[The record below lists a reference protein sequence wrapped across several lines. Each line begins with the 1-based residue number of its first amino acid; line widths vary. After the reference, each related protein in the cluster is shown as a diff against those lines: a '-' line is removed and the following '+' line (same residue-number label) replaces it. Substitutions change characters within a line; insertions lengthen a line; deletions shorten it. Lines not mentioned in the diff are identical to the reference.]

1 MSAPSPAIPLAQ
13 RTMRKITWRIM
24 PLVFLLYVVAFID
37 RANVAYAKLTMTVDL
52 GFSEAVYGLG
62 AGLFFIGYLVL
73 EIPGALIVQK
83 WGARWWMARIL
94 ISWGICT
101 ILVGFV
107 NTPTQFY
114 VARFLLGCA
123 EAGFFPG
130 IIVYLN
136 EWFPTHY
143 RARAMARFVV
153 ASPIALAI
161 GGPIA
166 GAILRMGALGLP
178 GWRWLFIL
186 EGVPAIVLGILVPV
200 IMTNRPR
207 DAKWLSPHEREWI
220 TSELEQERRRKAA
233 YGKYTIWQAMRHRA
247 VLALASITFLAN
259 VGIQGFFLWLPTTV
273 QKASGLPAY
282 MSAIVS
288 GLPFTVAIASMLISS
303 WSSDRT
309 GERCFHVAV
318 PLMAAGLLFPITTV
332 SSLSFGWLLFWLC
345 LTSGA
350 IYGFGPPF
358 WTLPTII
365 LGESAA
371 AAAIGLVNCASGL
384 GGFVGPTVVGALL
397 SSNRSFS
404 VAVFFLSACFLVA
417 ALVTMMVRRQIMG
430 ARVPQPITSTPVYE

>member
-1 MSAPSPAIPLAQ
+1 MK
-13 RTMRKITWRIM
+13 KISWRVM

-52 GFSEAVYGLG
+52 GFSEAVYGFG
-62 AGLFFIGYLVL
+62 AGVFFIGYLVL

-101 ILVGFV
+101 ILVGLV

-114 VARFLLGCA
+114 VTRFLLGCA

-130 IIVYLN
+130 VIVYLN
-136 EWFPTHY
+136 EWFPTQY

-166 GAILRMGALGLP
+166 GPILGMDALGLP

-186 EGVPAIVLGILVPV
+186 EGLPAILLGVLVPF
-200 IMTNRPR
+200 IMINRPR
-207 DAKWLSPHEREWI
+207 EAKWLRPEERDWVI
-220 TSELEQERRRKAA
+220 GELEKEKRRKAA
-233 YGKYTIWQAMRHRA
+233 LGKYTVWQAMRHPS
-247 VLALASITFLAN
+247 VLALAAITFLAN

-273 QKASGLPAY
+273 QQASGLPAY

-288 GLPFTVAIASMLISS
+288 GLPFTIAIASMLIFS

-309 GERCFHVAV
+309 GERGYHVAV
-318 PLMAAGLLFPITTV
+318 PLMAAAILFPITTI
-332 SSLSFGWLLFWLC
+332 STLSFGWLLFWLC

-350 IYGFGPPF
+350 IYGFGPTF
-358 WTLPTII
+358 WTLPTAI

-371 AAAIGLVNCASGL
+371 AAAIGLINCASGL
-384 GGFVGPTVVGALL
+384 GGFVGPTVVGSILTA
-397 SSNRSFS
+397 NRSFS
-404 VAVFFLSACFLVA
+404 VAVFFLSACFLTA
-417 ALVTMMVRRQIMG
+417 SFVTLAVRRQIAHRQQVREAAM
-430 ARVPQPITSTPVYE
+430 R